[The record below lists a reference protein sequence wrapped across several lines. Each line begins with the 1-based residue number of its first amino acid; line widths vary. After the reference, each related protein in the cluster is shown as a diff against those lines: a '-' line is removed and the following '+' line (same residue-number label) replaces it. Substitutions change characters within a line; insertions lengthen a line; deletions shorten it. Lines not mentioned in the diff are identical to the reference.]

1 MSRSAASG
9 WIGKLFLRRLRCACW
24 DMGSKVA
31 CKGRKDTGKEML
43 ADIPEQS
50 RNMIDAPKWYDS
62 KEKYLGRWGL

>member
-1 MSRSAASG
+1 MSRNAASG
-9 WIGKLFLRRLRCACW
+9 SIGRLSLKPSRCVCW
-24 DMGSKVA
+24 GMGSKVA

>member
-1 MSRSAASG
+1 M
-9 WIGKLFLRRLRCACW
+9 
-24 DMGSKVA
+24 A

>member
-1 MSRSAASG
+1 
-9 WIGKLFLRRLRCACW
+9 
-24 DMGSKVA
+24 MGSKVA